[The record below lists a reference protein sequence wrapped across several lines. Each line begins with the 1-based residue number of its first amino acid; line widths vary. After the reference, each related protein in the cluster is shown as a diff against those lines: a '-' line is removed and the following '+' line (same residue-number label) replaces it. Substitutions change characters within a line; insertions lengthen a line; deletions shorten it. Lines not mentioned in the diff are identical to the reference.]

1 MVEGSQASLVGLPPI
16 DRDLYKES
24 HPITYKITGFALK
37 GDGLDRYLMGRQFM
51 VLLIVFATNLAGA
64 PLPGGTG
71 LVLPN
76 VFHVIFVIS
85 GMAMTLMTASI
96 GQLATQVNASHCM
109 LDYINNYFAL
119 FTVGTAMLIEFS
131 GVMHA
136 SYLIQMAVVWLA
148 GKKIVTK
155 EDPRTLPQAI
165 FFWLRC
171 FLSVAIL
178 IFSFAI
184 TIAAVF
190 EGKTTMWPGVPAGVS
205 LLLFFFLMSI
215 VGMLEGMQIA
225 FFAAAKLPEAE
236 RGDSAFAKKT
246 CELLF
251 AGNGQNL
258 PGFMVGRQLCVISCF
273 FIVARITALDVAIGT
288 GENILGVPD
297 GVQAFLNTGLHA
309 AVITTIVASISWQL
323 VASAFPLAFMNSPIP
338 YILLRICLL
347 LEATGICSAAWV
359 LAFIHKKLAGF
370 QYDEVYVGTPEERAA
385 RQKADR
391 EDDVREGAGHLAGS
405 GFPSGA
411 DPVGSGADPVFIS
424 V

>member
-1 MVEGSQASLVGLPPI
+1 
-16 DRDLYKES
+16 
-24 HPITYKITGFALK
+24 
-37 GDGLDRYLMGRQFM
+37 M
-51 VLLIVFATNLAGA
+51 VLLIVFVTNLAGA
-64 PLPGGTG
+64 PLNGAIG

-76 VFHVIFVIS
+76 LFHTIFVIS
-85 GMAMTLMTASI
+85 GMAMTLMTANI

-136 SYLIQMAVVWLA
+136 SYLVTIAAMRLA
-148 GKKIVTK
+148 GKKIVSK
-155 EDPRTLPQAI
+155 EDPRTLPQTI

-178 IFSFAI
+178 IFSFAV
-184 TIAAVF
+184 TIAAIF
-190 EGKTTMWPGVPAGVS
+190 EDKTTMWPGVPEIVS
-205 LLLFFFLMSI
+205 LLLFFFLMAI

-236 RGDSAFAKKT
+236 RGDSTFAKKT

-258 PGFMVGRQLCVISCF
+258 PGFMVGRQLCVVSCF

-323 VASAFPLAFMNSPIP
+323 VASAFPLAFMNSPVT

-359 LAFIHKKLAGF
+359 LAFIHKRFAGF
-370 QYDEVYVGTPEERAA
+370 QYDEVYIGTPEERAA
-385 RQKADR
+385 QQKADR
-391 EDDVREGAGHLAGS
+391 DDDVREEPGHLAGS
-405 GFPSGA
+405 GFPAGA
-411 DPVGSGADPVFIS
+411 TPVGSGEDPTFIGKAADDDQLDMNI
-424 V
+424 